1 MMSQNKIIECVIN
14 ISEGKDQH
22 IIDQVIAPFLNTP
35 RVTCM
40 NVEAD
45 ADYHRTVISIM
56 GEANALVQSVVA
68 ACEIAI
74 DLIDLT
80 KHQGEHPRMGA
91 VDVVPFIPIAHA
103 TMDDCIACAH
113 QVAKQLAQNKQV
125 PIYLYEEAAT
135 HHDRK
140 NLAAIRKGEF
150 EGLFEKMKR
159 DDFIP
164 DYGPTSPHPTA
175 GAIAIGARMPLIAYN
190 IDLAT
195 HDVEVAKAIA
205 KKIRFSSGGFECV
218 KAGGVKIE
226 QTNTTQV
233 TMNLTNYQI
242 TNMHVVFDEVVAL
255 AKTYDTKVTGSEIVG
270 LIPLESLLMSVS
282 HYLKFTHSL
291 KGKILDDYIKEIKA

>member
-1 MMSQNKIIECVIN
+1 MMSQHKIIECVIN
-14 ISEGKDQH
+14 ISEGKDQR
-22 IIDQVIAPFLNTP
+22 IIDQIVEPFMNTP
-35 RVTCM
+35 LVKLM

-45 ADYHRTVISIM
+45 ADYHRTVISVM
-56 GEANALVQSVVA
+56 GESQALVQSVIQS
-68 ACEIAI
+68 CERAI
-74 DLIDLT
+74 NLIDLR

-113 QVAKQLAQNKQV
+113 EVAKQLAKHKEV

-135 HHDRK
+135 HPDRK
-140 NLAAIRKGEF
+140 NLATIRKGEF
-150 EGLFEKMKR
+150 EGLAEKMKQES
-159 DDFIP
+159 FKP
-164 DYGPTSPHPTA
+164 DYGPHTPHPSA

-195 HDVEVAKAIA
+195 DDVAIAKAIA
-205 KKIRFSSGGFECV
+205 KSIRFSSGGFECV

-242 TNMHVVFDEVVAL
+242 TNMHVVYDEVVSL
-255 AKTYDTKVTGSEIVG
+255 AASYGTDVTGSEIVG

-282 HYLKFTHSL
+282 HYLKFTHPL
-291 KGKILDDYIKEIKA
+291 KGKILDDFIKEIDS